1 MPRVGGLIIA
11 VALYCRGRSVES
23 GAALRRDAEN
33 EVPMRFDPKQRVTSV
48 LFAVRSAVW
57 IMCYANLWDTI
68 YTGDLSIVH
77 NFL

>member
-1 MPRVGGLIIA
+1 
-11 VALYCRGRSVES
+11 
-23 GAALRRDAEN
+23 
-33 EVPMRFDPKQRVTSV
+33 MRFDPKQRVTSV